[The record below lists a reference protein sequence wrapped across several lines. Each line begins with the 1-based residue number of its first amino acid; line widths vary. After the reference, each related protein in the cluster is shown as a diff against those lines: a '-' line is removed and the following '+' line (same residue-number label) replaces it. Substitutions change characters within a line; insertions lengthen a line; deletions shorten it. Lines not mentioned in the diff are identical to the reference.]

1 MLKGKRT
8 YITIVLAAAVN
19 LARVSGVDIDPE
31 VESAITVLLLAVA
44 AYFRSEA

>member
-8 YITIVLAAAVN
+8 YITIILAAVVN
-19 LARVSGVDIDPE
+19 VAREAGVDVDPQI
-31 VESAITVLLLAVA
+31 ESAITVLLLAAA